1 MMQYRKKRI
10 RDARRRGYSLMTK
23 SFYEKA
29 LQHFGIEDR
38 ADKLIKEMAELIVA
52 LKHYKDNKTTKNHV
66 IKEIADVHVL
76 LNTVAFYFDTL
87 QINQRIVDIELK
99 VDAMIDAD
107 CRKNV
112 GGAI

>member
-1 MMQYRKKRI
+1 ME
-10 RDARRRGYSLMTK
+10 G
-23 SFYEKA
+23 SFYEKS
-29 LQHFGIEDR
+29 LKHFGIEDR
-38 ADKLIKEMAELIVA
+38 VEKLIEEMAELMVE

-99 VDAMIDAD
+99 VDAMIDAE